1 MIVSNFNIEH
11 LSISPNETN
20 AILIVNTDAVLA
32 LAITFQGFKTIA
44 WKDCKIA
51 QFMSRV

>member
-11 LSISPNETN
+11 LTISPNETN
-20 AILIVNTDAVLA
+20 AILSFAVLA